1 MPRTGQ
7 HAIVLG
13 ASLAGLFTAR
23 VLTES
28 FDEVTLVDRD
38 SLPDGPVP
46 RKGVPQGWQSHGLH
60 ARGREIL
67 EDLFPGL
74 TDELVAHG
82 ASLGDVQDA
91 ARWINDG
98 HRLRRAVSGMH
109 GIAFS
114 RPLLEDLVRTRVR
127 ALRGVSFATPVEV
140 LELTATADRV
150 TGVRVRVRGTVGD
163 GETMAA
169 DLVVDAT
176 GRGSHMPA
184 WLDGLGFP
192 RPSESEIQIGLG
204 YTTWEF
210 GRRPGDLDGDI
221 AAIIGATVDNQRFG
235 AALACEG
242 DRWQVTAGGYLGLH
256 ASATDIAQFRAF
268 AAALPA
274 PDIGNLVADRE
285 PLAPG
290 RLHRIPSSRRRHYE
304 KLSRF
309 PRGLLVIG
317 DALSSFNP
325 AYGQGMTVAAV
336 EVLALRDLLA
346 GPTALDDLGRRFF
359 RKAARIVDVP
369 WAIAGGSDLRLPG
382 VPGPVPRKVRIIN
395 AYVARVQAAAAIDP
409 AVGLAFLR
417 VANTVDLP
425 EKLLRPSVAL
435 RVLRA
440 GRRRAS
446 GTTEPG
452 RRAEAAPLPRP
463 RQSAETGTAASTA
476 AGDVPPV
483 GIEPTLGPF

>member
-1 MPRTGQ
+1 MPRRGR
-7 HAIVLG
+7 HAVVLG

-67 EDLFPGL
+67 EEFFPGL
-74 TDELVAHG
+74 TEELVVHG
-82 ASLGDVQDA
+82 ASLGDVQDD

-98 HRLRRAVSGMH
+98 HRLRQAVSGMQA
-109 GIAFS
+109 IAFT

-127 ALRGVSFATPVEV
+127 ALPGITICPPLDV
-140 LELTATADRV
+140 LDLVAAGEQV
-150 TGVRVRVRGTVGD
+150 TGVQVRVRGTVGD
-163 GETMAA
+163 GESMAA

-184 WLDGLGFP
+184 WLAGLGFP
-192 RPSESEIQIGLG
+192 RPTESEIEIGVG

-210 GRRPGDLDGDI
+210 GRQPGDLDGDI
-221 AAIIGATVDNQRFG
+221 AAIIGATVDNLRFG

-256 ASATDIAQFRAF
+256 ASATDIAAFRAF

-274 PDIGNLVADRE
+274 PDIGDLVADRE
-285 PLAPG
+285 PLGPG

-304 KLSRF
+304 KLPRF

-336 EVLALRDLLA
+336 EALALRDLLA
-346 GPTALDDLGRRFF
+346 GPTADDDLAPRFF
-359 RKAARIVDVP
+359 RTAARIIDVP
-369 WAIAGGSDLRLPG
+369 WGIAGGSDLRLPG
-382 VPGPVPRKVRIIN
+382 VPGPVPRKVRMIN
-395 AYVARVQAAAAIDP
+395 AYVARVQAAAAVDP

-425 EKLLRPSVAL
+425 EKLLRPSVVL

-440 GRRRAS
+440 GRSRGGAEPSPRRD
-446 GTTEPG
+446 
-452 RRAEAAPLPRP
+452 AATATPLPRP
-463 RQSAETGTAASTA
+463 RKSSDAGSARAPAA
-476 AGDVPPV
+476 D
-483 GIEPTLGPF
+483 